1 MKLVINGFCVGD
13 EWYVLQLPSARHTL
27 KYLLCW
33 NLLSRRQK
41 TRQQGSCVVSQAVM
55 QCCWHTG
62 TGQSSTFCDSMAC
75 TRCRRS
81 HAAWAE
87 GFGTFDECLIFKPGP
102 MCCILRDL
110 RGFGLFKLQL
120 RMCFLI
126 SHSLVT
132 CSAKVQERKTYSNL
146 FANCR
151 RNSQYFLMRRLDVV
165 CCPP

>member
-62 TGQSSTFCDSMAC
+62 TGQSSTFCDSMVC

-120 RMCFLI
+120 RECVFWFLI
-126 SHSLVT
+126 HLSTALQK
-132 CSAKVQERKTYSNL
+132 CRKEKHTRTYLQTADGTPST
-146 FANCR
+146 F
-151 RNSQYFLMRRLDVV
+151 
-165 CCPP
+165 

>member
-1 MKLVINGFCVGD
+1 MG
-13 EWYVLQLPSARHTL
+13 SAWVMSGMYCNCPALGTRSNICCAEICYHAD
-27 KYLLCW
+27 K
-33 NLLSRRQK
+33 K

-120 RMCFLI
+120 RECVFWFLI
-126 SHSLVT
+126 HLSTALQK
-132 CSAKVQERKTYSNL
+132 CRKEKHTRAYLQTADGTPST
-146 FANCR
+146 F
-151 RNSQYFLMRRLDVV
+151 
-165 CCPP
+165 